1 MYEETIKLLQNSEA
15 VDSFLHE
22 HGGRKLAQQFLATV
36 TTAEELIENYE
47 KIIGLQKRELKYF
60 KRKYP
65 HPYED
70 ELDDV

>member
-1 MYEETIKLLQNSEA
+1 MYEETIALLSNKPLINAFIE
-15 VDSFLHE
+15 E
-22 HGGRKLAQQFLATV
+22 HGQDMLVTQFLATV

-47 KIIGLQKRELKYF
+47 KIIAMQKRELSYF

-70 ELDDV
+70 ELND